1 MNVLTQEQNSM
12 PVIRARMLT
21 AMGLLNTKQPDIG
34 SVLNARS
41 GRSILKFE
49 ELEKSNAMRQKLAI
63 ARILGENLIEVTEQF
78 MEMEKI
84 RICTGTEPPDYRRT
98 KEYRLDA
105 ARRLTTHKDLEK

>member
-1 MNVLTQEQNSM
+1 MRRNPNITKETPKWSEEQ
-12 PVIRARMLT
+12 ITEIKAE
-21 AMGLLNTKQPDIG
+21 AQKQ
-34 SVLNARS
+34 
-41 GRSILKFE
+41 FE

-98 KEYRLDA
+98 KEYLLDA